1 MTDKLRKYVL
11 PNIPYVFIGWIF
23 LKLGTAYRLAAGAG
37 FGEKLLG
44 LGQTIGAA
52 FADFAPGRALFDW
65 LVGIV
70 GAVAFRLLIYFKS
83 KNAKKFRRDEEYGSA
98 RWGSEKDIR
107 PFVDPKF
114 ENNMIL
120 TATERLTMNTRPKNP
135 ANARNLNFCGIGSSG
150 SGKTRFWLTPQL
162 LQAHSSYVVV
172 DPKGGVLGQVGA
184 FLQRRGYKIKVF
196 NSIDF
201 SKSMH
206 YNPLA
211 YIKTEADILKFV
223 NALISNTKGEGKE
236 GDPFWTKAETLL
248 YCALLGYII
257 FEGAEEDRNMNTLVD
272 MISGME
278 VKEDDENYK
287 NAVDYMFDGLA
298 KRKPDCFAVKQYRKF
313 KLSSGKT
320 AKSILISCGARLAP
334 FDIPQLR
341 EIMSY
346 DELELDRMG
355 DRRTA
360 TFFCISDTDSTYNF
374 LVALAFSQMFNLLC
388 ERANNVH
395 GGRLPHHVR
404 VLWDEAAN
412 TGQVPQ
418 LEKLVAV
425 IRSREISLC
434 LLYQQLAQC
443 KAIYDK
449 NAETILGNMDSV
461 LFLGGRESSTIK
473 EISENWLGKA
483 TISMQT
489 EGRSRGQSESYSQN
503 TQRLGREL
511 MTPSE
516 LATMPGDRC
525 ILQLRGLPPFYSKK
539 YDLKQHPNYKYT
551 AEADKVKNAFDLNSL
566 VTRRMDKLNPNETYT
581 VYKVDVPD
589 EALTGEDEDILN
601 YPDMSAYDNLKLKCI
616 CVGLHRPG
624 YIENIL
630 NIVGLGNV
638 GKKKVGHFSLGMKQ
652 RLGIGMALV
661 GEPDVLVLDE
671 PINGLDPEGIAEVR
685 ETLLRLNK
693 EKGLTIIISSHIL
706 EELSKIATNYAI
718 IDKGQLVKELSR
730 EELEAT
736 CREHIEIKMEHPD
749 LALPVLDALGFK
761 DYRVADENTIHIF
774 ERLNESGKITMELS
788 RKNIYIHSI
797 SVTNESIEDY
807 FLRLT
812 GGVDH
817 A

>member
-1 MTDKLRKYVL
+1 MPTDKIRKHIL
-11 PNIPYVFIGWIF
+11 PNIPYLFIGWAF
-23 LKLGTAYRLAAGAG
+23 LKLGTAYRLAAGANA
-37 FGEKLLG
+37 GEKLLG
-44 LGQTIGAA
+44 LMQTIGVA
-52 FADFAPGRALFDW
+52 FADFSPGIYTFDW
-65 LVGIV
+65 LIGIV

-83 KNAKKFRRDEEYGSA
+83 KKAKKYRRDEEYGSA
-98 RWGSEKDIR
+98 RFGTEKDIK
-107 PFVDPKF
+107 PFIDPQF
-114 ENNMIL
+114 SNNVIL
-120 TATERLTMNTRPKNP
+120 TATERLTMNTRPQNP
-135 ANARNLNFCGIGSSG
+135 ANARNLNACVIGSSG

-172 DPKGGVLGQVGA
+172 DPKGGVLGQVGH
-184 FLQRRGYKIKVF
+184 FLQKRGYKIKVF

-211 YIKTEADILKFV
+211 YIKNEADILKFV
-223 NALISNTKGEGKE
+223 NALISNTRGEGKE

-278 VKEDDENYK
+278 VKEDDDEFM
-287 NAVDYMFDGLA
+287 NAVDYMFKGLEQ
-298 KRKPDCFAVKQYRKF
+298 RKPDCFAVKQYKKY

-320 AKSILISCGARLAP
+320 ARSILISCGARLAP

-388 ERANNVH
+388 ERADNVH

-412 TGQVPQ
+412 TGQVPG

-425 IRSREISLC
+425 IRSREVSLV

-449 NAETILGNMDSV
+449 HAETILGNMDSV
-461 LFLGGRESSTIK
+461 VFLGGREASTIK

-489 EGRSRGQSESYSQN
+489 DGRTRGQSESYSQN
-503 TQRLGREL
+503 NQRLGREL

-539 YDLKQHPNYKYT
+539 YDLKQHPNFKYT
-551 AEADKVKNAFDLNSL
+551 AEADKQKNAFHLDRLIN
-566 VTRRMDKLNPNETYT
+566 RRRRPGPQEVCE
-581 VYKVDVPD
+581 VYDVSVPD
-589 EALTGEDEDILN
+589 EALTDEDEDILN
-601 YPDMSAYDNLKLKCI
+601 YDDLDDPDAF
-616 CVGLHRPG
+616 V
-624 YIENIL
+624 
-630 NIVGLGNV
+630 
-638 GKKKVGHFSLGMKQ
+638 
-652 RLGIGMALV
+652 
-661 GEPDVLVLDE
+661 
-671 PINGLDPEGIAEVR
+671 
-685 ETLLRLNK
+685 
-693 EKGLTIIISSHIL
+693 
-706 EELSKIATNYAI
+706 
-718 IDKGQLVKELSR
+718 
-730 EELEAT
+730 
-736 CREHIEIKMEHPD
+736 
-749 LALPVLDALGFK
+749 
-761 DYRVADENTIHIF
+761 
-774 ERLNESGKITMELS
+774 
-788 RKNIYIHSI
+788 
-797 SVTNESIEDY
+797 
-807 FLRLT
+807 
-812 GGVDH
+812 
-817 A
+817 

>member
-1 MTDKLRKYVL
+1 MPTDKIRKYIL
-11 PNIPYVFIGWIF
+11 PNIPYLFIGWAC

-44 LGQTIGAA
+44 LGRSIAPA
-52 FADFAPGRALFDW
+52 FADFAPGLDPFDW
-65 LVGIV
+65 LVGLV

-83 KNAKKFRRDEEYGSA
+83 KNAKKYRRDEEYGSA
-98 RWGSEKDIR
+98 RWGTEKDIK

-114 ENNMIL
+114 ENNIIL
-120 TATERLTMNTRPKNP
+120 TGTELLTINTRPKNP
-135 ANARNLNFCGIGSSG
+135 ANARNLNACVIGSSG

-172 DPKGGVLGQVGA
+172 DPKGGVLGQVGH
-184 FLQRRGYKIKVF
+184 FLQQRGYKIKVF

-211 YIKTEADILKFV
+211 YIKNEADILKFV

-257 FEGAEEDRNMNTLVD
+257 FEGSEEERNMNTLVD

-278 VKEDDENYK
+278 VKEDDEDFL
-287 NAVDYMFDGLA
+287 NAVDYMFKGLEQ
-298 KRKPDCFAVKQYRKF
+298 RKPDCFAVKQYKKY
-313 KLSSGKT
+313 KLASGKT
-320 AKSILISCGARLAP
+320 AKSILISCGSRLAP

-346 DELELDRMG
+346 DEMELDRMG

-388 ERANNVH
+388 ERADNVH

-412 TGQVPQ
+412 TGQVPN

-425 IRSREISLC
+425 IRSREVSLT
-434 LLYQQLAQC
+434 LFYQQLAQC

-461 LFLGGRESSTIK
+461 IFLGGRESSTIK

-489 EGRSRGQSESYSQN
+489 DGRTRGQSESYSQN
-503 TQRLGREL
+503 NQRLGREL

-516 LATMPGDRC
+516 LATMLGDRC

-551 AEADKVKNAFDLNSL
+551 AEADKQKNAFSL
-566 VTRRMDKLNPNETYT
+566 DKLINRRRRPGLAEECE
-581 VYKVDVPD
+581 VYEATVPD
-589 EALTGEDEDILN
+589 EALTDEDEDILN
-601 YPDMSAYDNLKLKCI
+601 YDDLDDPDAF
-616 CVGLHRPG
+616 V
-624 YIENIL
+624 
-630 NIVGLGNV
+630 
-638 GKKKVGHFSLGMKQ
+638 
-652 RLGIGMALV
+652 
-661 GEPDVLVLDE
+661 
-671 PINGLDPEGIAEVR
+671 
-685 ETLLRLNK
+685 
-693 EKGLTIIISSHIL
+693 
-706 EELSKIATNYAI
+706 
-718 IDKGQLVKELSR
+718 
-730 EELEAT
+730 
-736 CREHIEIKMEHPD
+736 
-749 LALPVLDALGFK
+749 
-761 DYRVADENTIHIF
+761 
-774 ERLNESGKITMELS
+774 
-788 RKNIYIHSI
+788 
-797 SVTNESIEDY
+797 
-807 FLRLT
+807 
-812 GGVDH
+812 
-817 A
+817 

>member
-1 MTDKLRKYVL
+1 MRTDSIKKYVI
-11 PNIPYVFIGWIF
+11 PNIPYLFILWAC
-23 LKLGTAYRLAAGAG
+23 LKLGTAYRLAPGAD
-37 FGEKLLG
+37 FAHKLMG
-44 LGQTIGAA
+44 LGQSIGPA
-52 FADFAPGRALFDW
+52 FADFAPGLHPLDW
-65 LVGIV
+65 LIGIV
-70 GAVAFRLLIYFKS
+70 GAVGFRLLIYMKS

-98 RWGSEKDIR
+98 RWGTEKDIK

-114 ENNMIL
+114 ENNVIL
-120 TATERLTMNTRPKNP
+120 TKTEFLTMNTRPKNP
-135 ANARNLNFCGIGSSG
+135 ANARNLNSCIIGSSG

-162 LQAHSSYVVV
+162 LQAHSSYVCV
-172 DPKGGVLGQVGA
+172 DPKGGVLSQVGA
-184 FLQRRGYKIKVF
+184 FLQRRGYKVKVF

-206 YNPLA
+206 YNPLS
-211 YIKTEADILKFV
+211 YIRNEADILKFV
-223 NALISNTKGEGKE
+223 DTLIANTKGEGKE

-248 YCALLGYII
+248 YCALIAYII
-257 FEGAEEDRNMNTLVD
+257 FEAPAEDRNINTLVD
-272 MISGME
+272 MISGMD
-278 VKEDDENYK
+278 VKEDDESYM
-287 NAVDYMFDGLA
+287 NAVDYMFKGLE
-298 KRKPDCFAVKQYRKF
+298 KRKPDCFAVKQYKKY
-313 KLSSGKT
+313 KLASGKT
-320 AKSILISCGARLAP
+320 AKSILISCGSRLAP

-388 ERANNVH
+388 ERADNVH

-539 YDLKQHPNYKYT
+539 YDLKQHPNYRFT
-551 AEADKVKNAFDLNSL
+551 AEADKVKNAFDL
-566 VTRRMDKLNPNETYT
+566 DKLIDRRRRPGMNEECE
-581 VYKVDVPD
+581 VYEVSVPD
-589 EALTGEDEDILN
+589 EALTDEDEDILN
-601 YPDMSAYDNLKLKCI
+601 YDDLDDPDAF
-616 CVGLHRPG
+616 V
-624 YIENIL
+624 
-630 NIVGLGNV
+630 
-638 GKKKVGHFSLGMKQ
+638 
-652 RLGIGMALV
+652 
-661 GEPDVLVLDE
+661 
-671 PINGLDPEGIAEVR
+671 
-685 ETLLRLNK
+685 
-693 EKGLTIIISSHIL
+693 
-706 EELSKIATNYAI
+706 
-718 IDKGQLVKELSR
+718 
-730 EELEAT
+730 
-736 CREHIEIKMEHPD
+736 
-749 LALPVLDALGFK
+749 
-761 DYRVADENTIHIF
+761 
-774 ERLNESGKITMELS
+774 
-788 RKNIYIHSI
+788 
-797 SVTNESIEDY
+797 
-807 FLRLT
+807 
-812 GGVDH
+812 
-817 A
+817 